1 MTTTTTTTNPNHPS
15 SSQRVAG
22 ARQVTLW
29 LAFLWALLHLS
40 LAVLN
45 RVGRGPAP
53 WTPLE
58 ASVLGSLSESAAAT
72 TLAVL
77 AVLALAGLWLI
88 GRGGPGTGLRRTGGA
103 VLLAI
108 GLVIA
113 LGFADMRG
121 LALLGYLPMVLLSL
135 TGVGPAADL
144 DPGVLVS
151 PMLSLGHTV
160 GGLALLMTG
169 VAAMARDRGRAPG
182 DVETDATRRRA
193 TALRVGRWG
202 VAVAVAIPL
211 GYAATRV
218 AWAFGVPLGVRDE
231 FLVELGDAKFAGL
244 GLGLFAVVGVLLTL
258 GLVQRWGE
266 VFWHWVPRIGGRPV
280 PVSLAVVPA
289 LFVAA
294 AIASAGLGF
303 CRVLLVGELDSLPG
317 EPEDWA
323 AWAPE
328 LLWPVWGVALGVAA
342 FAYRARREASR
353 PAAAG

>member
-1 MTTTTTTTNPNHPS
+1 MTTTTTRTNPNHPS

-29 LAFLWALLHLS
+29 LAFLWALLHLC

-88 GRGGPGTGLRRTGGA
+88 ARGGTGLRRTGGA
-103 VLLAI
+103 ALVAI
-108 GLVIA
+108 GLVVA

-303 CRVLLVGELDSLPG
+303 CRVLVVGELDSLPG

>member
-1 MTTTTTTTNPNHPS
+1 MTTTTTRTNRNHPPS
-15 SSQRVAG
+15 RHPVAR
-22 ARQVTLW
+22 APQLTVW

-40 LAVLN
+40 LALLN

-53 WTPLE
+53 WTPME

-72 TLAVL
+72 TLAAL
-77 AVLALAGLWLI
+77 AVLTLAALWLI
-88 GRGGPGTGLRRTGGA
+88 RRSGPGTSPRRTGGA
-103 VLLAI
+103 VLLAS
-108 GLVIA
+108 GLVVA

-121 LALLGYLPMVLLSL
+121 LALLGYLPMVLLSV
-135 TGVGPAADL
+135 TGIGPVADL

-169 VAAMARDRGRAPG
+169 VAALAGGRGHAPG
-182 DVETDATRRRA
+182 DTGADATTRRA
-193 TALRVGRWG
+193 TALRVGRWS

-211 GYAATRV
+211 CYAATRV
-218 AWAFGVPLGVRDE
+218 AWAVGVPLGVRDE

-244 GLGLFAVVGVLLTL
+244 GLGVFAVIGVLLTL

-266 VFWHWVPRIGGRPV
+266 VFWRWVPRVGGRPV
-280 PVSLAVVPA
+280 PVSVAVVPA

-294 AIASAGLGF
+294 AIGSAGLGF
-303 CRVLLVGELDSLPG
+303 CRVLVVGELDSLPG

-328 LLWPVWGVALGVAA
+328 LLWPLWGVALGVAA
-342 FAYRARREASR
+342 FAYRTRREASR
-353 PAAAG
+353 PTAAG

>member
-1 MTTTTTTTNPNHPS
+1 
-15 SSQRVAG
+15 
-22 ARQVTLW
+22 
-29 LAFLWALLHLS
+29 
-40 LAVLN
+40 
-45 RVGRGPAP
+45 
-53 WTPLE
+53 
-58 ASVLGSLSESAAAT
+58 
-72 TLAVL
+72 
-77 AVLALAGLWLI
+77 
-88 GRGGPGTGLRRTGGA
+88 
-103 VLLAI
+103 
-108 GLVIA
+108 
-113 LGFADMRG
+113 
-121 LALLGYLPMVLLSL
+121 
-135 TGVGPAADL
+135 
-144 DPGVLVS
+144 
-151 PMLSLGHTV
+151 
-160 GGLALLMTG
+160 
-169 VAAMARDRGRAPG
+169 MARDRGRAPG